1 MPGRCWDPPGGRE
14 EQKPRENRREVR
26 GLLRSIP
33 QLPARAGQWL
43 RGGRWEPGAFSLQS
57 IPRAAEEPCPGGPGR
72 LSGAWPRLR
81 ARLAA
86 AAHRQ
91 GGVAAKPSPAPAPPP
106 AARHQGRALL
116 LPAPAG
122 PCPILSLH
130 LPPPAPRELPAS
142 RGAEPE
148 PAMGRLRCIKFL
160 LFAFNFVFW
169 LAGLAVIAF
178 GLWLRFGGV
187 LRDLTSEEKSPEY
200 FYMGLYVLVGAG
212 ALMMTVGF
220 FGCCGAVRE
229 SQCLLGAF
237 FACLLV
243 IFAAEVTAGVFAF
256 IGKKAAVQE
265 VQTIYEEAYKDYVL
279 DMGKSNKTLIQFHT
293 ALQCCGKES
302 EVQVKPTCP
311 EGIQVPKNCLDEI
324 QNLINSNLHLVG
336 IVGIGIAGITIFGMI
351 FSMVLC
357 CAIRNTRDML

>member
-1 MPGRCWDPPGGRE
+1 M
-14 EQKPRENRREVR
+14 
-26 GLLRSIP
+26 
-33 QLPARAGQWL
+33 
-43 RGGRWEPGAFSLQS
+43 
-57 IPRAAEEPCPGGPGR
+57 
-72 LSGAWPRLR
+72 
-81 ARLAA
+81 
-86 AAHRQ
+86 
-91 GGVAAKPSPAPAPPP
+91 
-106 AARHQGRALL
+106 
-116 LPAPAG
+116 
-122 PCPILSLH
+122 
-130 LPPPAPRELPAS
+130 
-142 RGAEPE
+142 
-148 PAMGRLRCIKFL
+148 RCIKFL

-169 LAGLAVIAF
+169 VSGAGAGRGGAPRSRAAGKGLLRAPLMATEGWDGGAGGPGSLGRELGGFCRARLSCCCATLTLRAGLAPTSASHNPPDPRNPFPSCSPPPNTHFSRDTYKPSARRGGEHWGALSGACWIADLQLAGLAVIAF

-187 LRDLTSEEKSPEY
+187 LGDLTSEEKSPEY

-265 VQTIYEEAYKDYVL
+265 VQTIYEEAYKDYVM

-311 EGIQVPKNCLDEI
+311 EGIQLPKNCLDEI

>member
-1 MPGRCWDPPGGRE
+1 MGH
-14 EQKPRENRREVR
+14 
-26 GLLRSIP
+26 
-33 QLPARAGQWL
+33 L
-43 RGGRWEPGAFSLQS
+43 RGG
-57 IPRAAEEPCPGGPGR
+57 
-72 LSGAWPRLR
+72 
-81 ARLAA
+81 
-86 AAHRQ
+86 
-91 GGVAAKPSPAPAPPP
+91 
-106 AARHQGRALL
+106 
-116 LPAPAG
+116 
-122 PCPILSLH
+122 
-130 LPPPAPRELPAS
+130 
-142 RGAEPE
+142 
-148 PAMGRLRCIKFL
+148 MRCIKFL

-187 LRDLTSEEKSPEY
+187 LGDLTSEEKSPEY

-229 SQCLLGAF
+229 SQCLLGA
-237 FACLLV
+237 
-243 IFAAEVTAGVFAF
+243 
-256 IGKKAAVQE
+256 AVQE
-265 VQTIYEEAYKDYVL
+265 VQTIYKEAYDDYVM

-302 EVQVKPTCP
+302 EIQVKPTCP
-311 EGIQVPKNCLDEI
+311 EGIQMPKNCLDEI
-324 QNLINSNLHLVG
+324 QNLINSNLQLVG